1 MKIAILDD
9 YLDCARRFAPFESL
23 SPPHQLTVFTEK
35 LPDEDLPSLLGDFEI
50 LLIMRERT
58 AFPAE
63 LIRRLPKL
71 KLIVTTGRR
80 NDVVDMDACR
90 AAGITVCG
98 TDSAPFSTA
107 ELTFALINTAAKG
120 IVSEHNDMQR
130 GGWQTR
136 VCRDLRGSTL
146 GIIGL
151 GRIGGLV
158 AGYAQAFGMRVI
170 AWSQNLTEQRTR
182 ELGVEYVSREELM
195 SQSDFITI
203 HLRLVDRTRHLVGA
217 GELARMQDDAWIVNT
232 SRAQI
237 IDMNALS
244 QQLRSGRIN
253 AALDVY
259 ETEPLPIDN
268 ELRSLPN
275 VILSPHKGYVSRDNY
290 REFYNQTWHAL
301 QAWLD
306 QKPVNVIV

>member
-9 YLDCARRFAPFESL
+9 YLNCARQFAPFESL
-23 SPPHQLTVFTEK
+23 PPPHRLTVFTEK
-35 LPDEDLPSLLGDFEI
+35 LPDEDLPSLLENFDI

-58 AFPAE
+58 AFPAG
-63 LIRRLPKL
+63 LIRRLPGL

-80 NDVVDMDACR
+80 NDVIDLDACK

-107 ELTFALINTAAKG
+107 ELTFALINAAAKG
-120 IVSEHNDMQR
+120 LVSEHNDMQR

-151 GRIGGLV
+151 GRIGGIV
-158 AGYAQAFGMRVI
+158 AGYGRAFGMNVV

-182 ELGVEYVSREELM
+182 ELGVEYVSRDELM
-195 SQSDFITI
+195 SSSDFITI
-203 HLRLVDRTRHLVGA
+203 HLRLVERTRHLVGA
-217 GELARMQDDAWIVNT
+217 DELAGMKNDAWIVNT
-232 SRAQI
+232 SRARI
-237 IDMNALS
+237 IDMQALM

-259 ETEPLPIDN
+259 ETEPLPIDH

-275 VILSPHKGYVSRDNY
+275 VILSPHKGYVSHDNY
-290 REFYNQTWHAL
+290 REFYSQTWQVL
-301 QAWLD
+301 QSWLNGT
-306 QKPVNVIV
+306 PVNVIV